1 MKEKRMNMMLVDDD
15 VITTSMNEIL
25 IKKAFPDVGMHVFNH
40 PVKALQMLQSRGTQ
54 IDLILLDYNM
64 PEMDGLAF
72 LEAMDNIPGQNP
84 LVILLSSDD
93 LRGIEHINNHP
104 KVLDYWIKP
113 LGINALRVFL
123 EEFFP
128 VH

>member
-1 MKEKRMNMMLVDDD
+1 MLVDDD

-25 IKKAFPDVGMHVFNH
+25 IKKAFPDVGLYVFNH
-40 PVKALQMLQSRGTQ
+40 PVKALQMLQSRDTQ